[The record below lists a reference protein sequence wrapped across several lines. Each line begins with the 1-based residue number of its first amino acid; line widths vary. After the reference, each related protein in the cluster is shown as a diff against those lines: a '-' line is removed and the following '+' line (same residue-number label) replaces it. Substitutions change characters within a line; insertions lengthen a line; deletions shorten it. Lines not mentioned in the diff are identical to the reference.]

1 MSLSSLRELI
11 GIGGWSPPPRLA
23 DEVARSGVGWYPAG
37 AIGLLGMVD
46 QFQGQA
52 LIIMAPEVSRSLGI
66 PPAALAGIL
75 MLSFLTFMLAGL
87 PIAGFVGR
95 HGRRGL
101 ISVLTGLGWS
111 LTTIGTTFVGS
122 GLGLTAITMADGA
135 TSGSVNALHPPLL
148 ADSYPAGLRLRM
160 QALYHA
166 MDGMGRVIGPLL
178 VAGLTSV
185 AGLSWRGVFL
195 AMGGV
200 SLVAAL
206 GSVGLR
212 DPGYGRWD
220 TARVRAAA
228 RGAATPEGERDPELG
243 LFEVARRLFLIPSIR
258 RILTGSAALGLLL
271 APLLTYIIFFLDER
285 WDLGPG
291 ARGVFFAAMAAV
303 TVGGMAV
310 AGPWGERIYRRDP
323 ANLLRASAGMLA
335 GGLVALSASVLAPAF
350 WIMAAAYAASS
361 VLFAAVNPFLIAS
374 LLALAPARMRPHA
387 TALHGV
393 FLIGVGGLAGILLL
407 SGIDRRFGTA
417 GAILSIAVPGLLA
430 ALVLRSAAST
440 MNADVDRMLEG
451 FAEEERTDAAR
462 EAGERFPLLACQHL
476 DVAYGPVQVL
486 FDVSLAVEE
495 GELVAIV
502 GTNGAGKSTLLA
514 TIAGTLLPLN
524 GTVRLDGADVTY
536 LDAERRV
543 GMGITTVRAGEAVFD
558 PLTVNENLRLFARAL
573 NPARVEA
580 AVDDA
585 LAAFPALASRRDQRA
600 ATLSGGERQMLGL
613 ARAVVATPRLLL
625 VDELTLGL
633 SPAAVEDLL
642 AVVRRLHQAGT
653 TVVIVEQ
660 SVDLALRLAPRAC
673 FLERGRVLYDG
684 PSGGLRDHPLL
695 RAVFLGA
702 RPQ

>member
-1 MSLSSLRELI
+1 MNARSLRELI
-11 GIGGWSPPPRLA
+11 GIGGLPPSHLT

-52 LIIMAPEVSRSLGI
+52 LIVLTPEVSRSLGI

-87 PIAGFVGR
+87 PIASFVGR

-111 LTTIGTTFVGS
+111 LTTIGTTFVGN
-122 GLGLTAITMADGA
+122 GVGLTAITMADGA
-135 TSGSVNALHPPLL
+135 TSGSVNALHPALL
-148 ADSYPAGLRLRM
+148 ADSYPTGLRVRM

-178 VAGLTSV
+178 VAGLTSIV
-185 AGLSWRGVFL
+185 GLSWRGVFL
-195 AMGGV
+195 ALGGV
-200 SLVAAL
+200 SLIAAI
-206 GSVGLR
+206 GAVGLR

-220 TARVRAAA
+220 TARIRTVA
-228 RGAATPEGERDPELG
+228 RGAATSEGEHDLELG
-243 LFEVARRLFLIPSIR
+243 LFEVARRLLLIPTFR
-258 RILTGSAALGLLL
+258 RILAGSAALGVLL

-285 WDLGPG
+285 WGLGPG
-291 ARGVFFAAMAAV
+291 ARGVFFAAMAAA
-303 TVGGMAV
+303 TIGGMAI
-310 AGPWGERIYRRDP
+310 AGPWGERIYNQDP
-323 ANLLRASAGMLA
+323 AHVLRAAAAMLA
-335 GGLVALSASVLAPAF
+335 GGLLALAASVIAPAF
-350 WIMAAAYAASS
+350 WIMAALYTASS

-387 TALHGV
+387 TALYGV

-407 SGIDRRFGTA
+407 SGIDRRFGTT

-430 ALVLRSAAST
+430 ALVLRSGAT
-440 MNADVDRMLEG
+440 NMNADVDRMLEG
-451 FAEEERTDAAR
+451 LAEEERADAALQ
-462 EAGERFPLLACQHL
+462 AGQRFPLLVCQNL

-486 FDVSLAVEE
+486 FDMSLSVEQ
-495 GELVAIV
+495 GEMVAIV

-514 TIAGTLLPLN
+514 TIAGTLLPLS

-536 LDAERRV
+536 LEAERRV
-543 GMGITTVRAGEAVFD
+543 GVGITTVRAGEAVFD

-580 AVDDA
+580 AIDDA

-600 ATLSGGERQMLGL
+600 GTLSGGERQMLGL
-613 ARAVVATPRLLL
+613 ARAVIATPRLLL

-633 SPAAVEDLL
+633 SPVVVEDLL
-642 AVVRRLHQAGT
+642 EVVRRLHKSGT

-660 SVDLALRLAPRAC
+660 SVDLALRLAQRAC
-673 FLERGRVLYDG
+673 FLERGRILYDG
-684 PSGGLRDHPLL
+684 PSSGLRGHPLL